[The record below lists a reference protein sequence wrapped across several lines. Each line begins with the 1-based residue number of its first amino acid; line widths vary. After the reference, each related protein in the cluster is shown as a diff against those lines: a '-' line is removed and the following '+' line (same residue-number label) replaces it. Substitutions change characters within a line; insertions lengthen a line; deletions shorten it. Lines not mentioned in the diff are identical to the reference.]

1 MQQSELLVTGGI
13 LSVVLSAVF
22 AAVFNPLPPKTG
34 VVGIDLGTT
43 YSVISLFHNGSV
55 EVVADDLGKILTPSV
70 VAFTPNGVLVG
81 YPAKEY
87 GVRHPE
93 AVVFDAKRLIGH
105 RFDED
110 TVQHDKELV
119 PFEVVDVNGSAFI
132 KVNVMGKSLTMSP
145 QSVGA
150 HVLRKLRTQVE
161 KYINR
166 PVQKA
171 VLAVPADFTEEQ
183 RNATRD
189 AGIEAGLDVLRI
201 ISEPTA
207 AALAYG
213 LQRRAAATIVEIYS
227 IIFDYISESFPV
239 YSDTDTGTAQGPWGS
254 RGSHSGPRRA
264 QPVPRRADVRR
275 RRRQCQRKLQ

>member
-1 MQQSELLVTGGI
+1 MKAELLVSGAI

-22 AAVFNPLPPKTG
+22 AAVFNPLPPKAG

-55 EVVADDLGKILTPSV
+55 EVVADDLGKVLTPSI
-70 VAFTPNGVLVG
+70 VAFTPKGVLVG

-87 GVRHPE
+87 GVKHPE

-110 TVQHDKELV
+110 TVQHDKDLV
-119 PFEVVDVNGSAFI
+119 PFEVVDVNGSAYI
-132 KVNVMGKSLTMSP
+132 RVDVLGKSLTMSP

-150 HVLRKLRTQVE
+150 HVLRKLKQQVE
-161 KYINR
+161 KHIQR

-213 LQRRAAATIVEIYS
+213 LQRRAAANIIVYD
-227 IIFDYISESFPV
+227 FGG
-239 YSDTDTGTAQGPWGS
+239 GTL
-254 RGSHSGPRRA
+254 
-264 QPVPRRADVRR
+264 DVS
-275 RRRQCQRKLQ
+275 LLNLDGGVFEVLALPALLSLSTVGAP

>member
-213 LQRRAAATIVEIYS
+213 LQRRAAATIV
-227 IIFDYISESFPV
+227 V
-239 YSDTDTGTAQGPWGS
+239 YDFGGGTLDVSLLSLDGG
-254 RGSHSGPRRA
+254 
-264 QPVPRRADVRR
+264 VFEVRR
-275 RRRQCQRKLQ
+275 RRRRRRRRQGEA